1 MAQGFS
7 KLRACL
13 KSRYAIASADRC
25 YRTYEKSLVVGRFQS
40 GVIIREENGERPG
53 FRAFEE
59 MFQAKKIK
67 QVGRTDKWRTDKWRT
82 DKWRTDKLSPQGHIL
97 IFPYAIFLSVLSSTS

>member
-82 DKWRTDKLSPQGHIL
+82 DKLSPQGHIL
-97 IFPYAIFLSVLSSTS
+97 IFPSAIFLSVLSSTS

>member
-1 MAQGFS
+1 RSGGS

-13 KSRYAIASADRC
+13 KSRCAIASADHF

-67 QVGRTDKWRTDKWRT
+67 QVGRTDNWGKDKWRT
-82 DKWRTDKLSPQGHIL
+82 DERRTDKLSPEGHIL
-97 IFPYAIFLSVLSSTS
+97 ILPSAIFLSVLSSTS